1 MPISRGTLLS
11 FHHLPHPTST
21 PLLPQQIESF
31 CSPRQLPRPTHR
43 PRTHQPSTSL
53 LLLLLLLPLSF
64 LIRLAARGRIVLPQ
78 LVCGPRASK
87 SGGDRKSTVF
97 RERCAAENWS
107 VSRSWYRVV
116 AGKPALRHPF
126 LLAHFILGSLKTL
139 DHTESAPLPS
149 PPSSFFLRL
158 ELSGFFRS
166 TVSRRQRSPMLLIR
180 GFLFIADVSF
190 PPHPLPPSFGL
201 SARLAVASREG
212 GLGFL
217 LVLGGLF
224 RADGFSIVF
233 GEVLFW

>member
-1 MPISRGTLLS
+1 MSISRGTLLS

-139 DHTESAPLPS
+139 DHTESASSSIFFSSPRIVGIFSVYRLASPTIPDAINTRIFIYRRCFFPS
-149 PPSSFFLRL
+149 PPSSPFVWIKRAPRCCFSRRWFRFP
-158 ELSGFFRS
+158 SGF
-166 TVSRRQRSPMLLIR
+166 RR
-180 GFLFIADVSF
+180 FI
-190 PPHPLPPSFGL
+190 
-201 SARLAVASREG
+201 
-212 GLGFL
+212 
-217 LVLGGLF
+217 
-224 RADGFSIVF
+224 
-233 GEVLFW
+233 